1 MGGVLSNSMKKNVNL
16 GDEINEL
23 PGQLFKDL
31 VKLNN
36 EKFCCTRW
44 SFDSRAMEY
53 AFQGVK
59 GAEGIG
65 NKIVELAKKNETA
78 LRKEMGFL
86 NTKEGRAEWGQFI
99 KDLKKNQNK
108 IVEVKSI

>member
-1 MGGVLSNSMKKNVNL
+1 MKKNVNL

-36 EKFCCTRW
+36 EEFCCTRW

-65 NKIVELAKKNETA
+65 NRIVDLAKKNEKA
-78 LRKEMGFL
+78 LRKEMGL
-86 NTKEGRAEWGQFI
+86 EGNKGREAWLEFV
-99 KDLKKNQNK
+99 DELKQDTSK
-108 IVEVKSI
+108 IIEVKAI